1 MAYYFL
7 FPEKDSTIYSHPFR
21 QDLNTGIEE
30 TLELASELDNTG
42 SLYYPSR
49 FLVQFNDDEIK
60 SVVKVLKSHFWGSS
74 SDSEP
79 ACVSTLR

>member
-30 TLELASELDNTG
+30 ALELASELDNTG

-60 SVVKVLKSHFWGSS
+60 SVLNDKVSGVFSS
-74 SDSEP
+74 SINIFI
-79 ACVSTLR
+79 